1 MCNRRAVPVVCMVAC
16 SGIMAAQ
23 RYIEHLYRNVVVVVD
38 GHAVWYG
45 SVFCGSVCEPFGLH
59 KQAA

>member
-1 MCNRRAVPVVCMVAC
+1 MVAC

-23 RYIEHLYRNVVVVVD
+23 RYIEHLYRNVVVVVVVD

-45 SVFCGSVCEPFGLH
+45 FVFCGSVCERFGLH

>member
-1 MCNRRAVPVVCMVAC
+1 MVAC
-16 SGIMAAQ
+16 SGMMTAE
-23 RYIEHLYRNVVVVVD
+23 RYIEHPYRYVVVLVD

-45 SVFCGSVCEPFGLH
+45 SVFCVSVCEPFGFH

>member
-1 MCNRRAVPVVCMVAC
+1 MVAC

-45 SVFCGSVCEPFGLH
+45 SVFCVSVCEPFGLH